1 MKMAEDGQSCYGDD
15 NSDTKGGTW
24 QIGSND
30 ISYHALPGK
39 N

>member
-1 MKMAEDGQSCYGDD
+1 MKMAESGQSCYGEDHND
-15 NSDTKGGTW
+15 SKGGTW
-24 QIGSND
+24 QIGSDD